1 MILLCYFPLGSRRED
16 FQELFLRSSSCSL
29 MALGGTSK
37 PPRDLASI
45 WSKFRKPPS
54 VLWQAS
60 AAGQSSFL
68 PVKIPEMGVL
78 EFSVVATPTDAAFK
92 VKIFKWQSH
101 NSLSSEEPWV
111 LPQSQSP
118 ISSAMW
124 SYLPPRQYCGQP
136 AAGKKHA
143 LHLCSRAL
151 QGSYIRLFTFLGGG
165 GESVVSLS
173 WLMS

>member
-1 MILLCYFPLGSRRED
+1 MLLPSWQQKGKISGT
-16 FQELFLRSSSCSL
+16 FLRSSSCYL

-37 PPRDLASI
+37 PPRDLAGI

-92 VKIFKWQSH
+92 VKIFKWQSKVIIACPLR
-101 NSLSSEEPWV
+101 NPEFYPRAKA
-111 LPQSQSP
+111 QSP
-118 ISSAMW
+118 LRCEVISPQGSIAVSLQQAKSM
-124 SYLPPRQYCGQP
+124 
-136 AAGKKHA
+136 
-143 LHLCSRAL
+143 LCIRAL
-151 QGSYIRLFTFLGGG
+151 GHF
-165 GESVVSLS
+165 GEVI
-173 WLMS
+173 